1 MLLVYFYSFS
11 ALFRNLQH
19 ERGDSFRLTC
29 SMLFVHK
36 IIFMHTIFWFY
47 GERALMKWKHAQK
60 VLSLWCTKRW
70 WCSVRFSVCV
80 CRRRVHSAQPP
91 STGSLFKIHI
101 YFIACDLFKLRF
113 NYPPF
118 VCACS
123 MRFALENENY
133 QFWMSHNQLVRCM
146 RMHLTGGN
154 LAIRPHITNFPLIF
168 DLSLSLSVWMSVFAG
183 FSTIFGNW
191 KWTLKW
197 PSE

>member
-1 MLLVYFYSFS
+1 MLKRCSHFGE
-11 ALFRNLQH
+11 Q
-19 ERGDSFRLTC
+19 RGGGVVCVFLC
-29 SMLFVHK
+29 
-36 IIFMHTIFWFY
+36 
-47 GERALMKWKHAQK
+47 
-60 VLSLWCTKRW
+60 
-70 WCSVRFSVCV
+70 VCV
-80 CRRRVHSAQPP
+80 CRCRVHSAQPP

-133 QFWMSHNQLVRCM
+133 QFWMSHNQLARCM

-168 DLSLSLSVWMSVFAG
+168 DLSLSLSPCEWVFLLG
-183 FSTIFGNW
+183 FRQF
-191 KWTLKW
+191 
-197 PSE
+197 SEIESERSSDHRNNMQLICT

>member
-36 IIFMHTIFWFY
+36 IIFIHTIFWFY

-80 CRRRVHSAQPP
+80 CVVVVYTQLNLLQQVVYLKYTFTLLHAIYLNYVLIIHHLYVHVP
-91 STGSLFKIHI
+91 
-101 YFIACDLFKLRF
+101 CDSPWKMKTINSGWATTSSF
-113 NYPPF
+113 
-118 VCACS
+118 
-123 MRFALENENY
+123 
-133 QFWMSHNQLVRCM
+133 
-146 RMHLTGGN
+146 G
-154 LAIRPHITNFPLIF
+154 
-168 DLSLSLSVWMSVFAG
+168 VWEC
-183 FSTIFGNW
+183 TWREEI
-191 KWTLKW
+191 
-197 PSE
+197 